1 MDSEITS
8 RGWQDSGS
16 CNAIFGGSNIV
27 IKYAY
32 IYVIR
37 VFHGLFVIKK
47 LLQNERTKQVRSLVG
62 AREDGLMACARN
74 SCGILYSVLLVLSNF
89 RLQNFILAYHGA
101 DLACVMDIHSWSTG
115 PEWVKCFM
123 DARYTMQRSEVVS
136 GQKPSR
142 HGLLVCFRREI
153 YFCARKIFI
162 DIFTERCN
170 NLR

>member
-1 MDSEITS
+1 MTRAWITPREMEHLAARTGFTTIAVLGDFDGTPWTPKHTEMIWHFRRPGQMDSEITS

-47 LLQNERTKQVRSLVG
+47 FFQNERTKQVRSLVG

-115 PEWVKCFM
+115 PE
-123 DARYTMQRSEVVS
+123 
-136 GQKPSR
+136 
-142 HGLLVCFRREI
+142 
-153 YFCARKIFI
+153 
-162 DIFTERCN
+162 
-170 NLR
+170 